1 MWAWEFQLPGS
12 SAQAQLLWLRFRCS
26 SAMWNLPRSGTEP
39 VSPAW
44 VDRFFSSV
52 TRETLPWV
60 LKDSFHHCITQK
72 LMKLSALPASLSS
85 DVFQFL
91 FQNCPRSATRPLQ
104 VEGQSLP
111 LASLRCCFLPPALCT
126 MSVPAESSPLIWGLA
141 SLKPTQPREPV
152 KVYSPAQPVLC
163 TLHHPPLA
171 REKENVTERAILVAG
186 NRDKKR
192 IWPWAET
199 SS

>member
-1 MWAWEFQLPGS
+1 MLLSHVGS
-12 SAQAQLLWLRFRCS
+12 SQIRDWTR
-26 SAMWNLPRSGTEP
+26 
-39 VSPAW
+39 VSCMG
-44 VDRFFSSV
+44 RQIFCHSV

-91 FQNCPRSATRPLQ
+91 LQNCPRSATLPLR

-141 SLKPTQPREPV
+141 SLKPTLSLGSRLGYILWPSQ
-152 KVYSPAQPVLC
+152 YSAHC
-163 TLHHPPLA
+163 ITLH
-171 REKENVTERAILVAG
+171 
-186 NRDKKR
+186 
-192 IWPWAET
+192 
-199 SS
+199 